1 MYGDDEDR
9 SKSQIQQLVK
19 IFKNEHKTEE
29 EILKSME
36 ETLNKEEIQDML
48 NNQFIKNPDPL
59 IDSLIHK

>member
-1 MYGDDEDR
+1 
-9 SKSQIQQLVK
+9 VK

-59 IDSLIHK
+59 IDSLIYK

>member
-9 SKSQIQQLVK
+9 SKSPIQQLVK

-59 IDSLIHK
+59 IDSLIYK